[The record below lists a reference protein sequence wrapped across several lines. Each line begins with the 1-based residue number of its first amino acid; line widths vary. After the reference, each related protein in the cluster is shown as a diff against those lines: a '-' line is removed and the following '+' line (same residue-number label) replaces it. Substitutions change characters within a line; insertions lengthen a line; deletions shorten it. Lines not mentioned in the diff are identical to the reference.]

1 MKPFDLFLV
10 IDQIL
15 PLCSIFH
22 SPASCLLMSTHVL
35 LPVLSYNVDL
45 QETRVKKRQKSRIT
59 GNLKNNKNYH
69 K

>member
-22 SPASCLLMSTHVL
+22 PPASCLLMSTHVL